1 MSIYTNR
8 KKLFNSMQDTLSKSD
23 CDNITKPTT
32 KPKFNNNILNHSS
45 LPTLKSFHT
54 QTIPFDPL
62 CNQSNKQEIE
72 SCQYQKTAFIT
83 YVNYSYVEQKKNI
96 SNNINNNG
104 SNANISTR
112 TIKPSN
118 RYILSYDSLIK
129 DDDFFSLQVKK
140 QRRFAFPQR
149 QHKLKS
155 FTFCHDINKYNRN
168 YVIKDHTVNYA
179 HDAYKIKKLYTDDN
193 FVNKIKND
201 LFTLRYSNQL
211 KAFNDL

>member
-23 CDNITKPTT
+23 RDNITKPTT

-83 YVNYSYVEQKKNI
+83 YVNYSYVE
-96 SNNINNNG
+96 
-104 SNANISTR
+104 
-112 TIKPSN
+112 
-118 RYILSYDSLIK
+118 
-129 DDDFFSLQVKK
+129 

>member
-62 CNQSNKQEIE
+62 CNQSNKKEIE
-72 SCQYQKTAFIT
+72 SSQYQKTAFIT
-83 YVNYSYVEQKKNI
+83 YVNYSYMEQKKNI
-96 SNNINNNG
+96 SNNINNNE